1 MPCPNCEMARIRQL
15 IENKQRQRALEEQKR
30 IADMIAK
37 KKEARMLEEQ
47 KLKEEAVVSESVVS
61 GSAPKE
67 MVAEPVVKA
76 VYESPVIEIIED
88 PEVKIEEVAEQTKEP
103 DDIKSEDGVE
113 APIVQKSVQQQKP
126 KTNYSKKKKKNN
138 KK

>member
-37 KKEARMLEEQ
+37 KKEAKMLDEQ

-61 GSAPKE
+61 NPAPKE

-88 PEVKIEEVAEQTKEP
+88 PEAKIEEVAEQTKEP
-103 DDIKSEDGVE
+103 DDIKSEDSVE
-113 APIVQKSVQQQKP
+113 APIVQRPVQQQKP

>member
-1 MPCPNCEMARIRQL
+1 MSCPNCEMARIRQM

-47 KLKEEAVVSESVVS
+47 KLKEEAVASENVMSDP
-61 GSAPKE
+61 APKE
-67 MVAEPVVKA
+67 VVAEPIVKA
-76 VYESPVIEIIED
+76 VYESPVIEIIEE
-88 PEVKIEEVAEQTKEP
+88 PEVKIEEVAEQTKES
-103 DDIKSEDGVE
+103 DDIKSEDSVE
-113 APIVQKSVQQQKP
+113 APIIQKPVQQQKP
-126 KTNYSKKKKKNN
+126 KTNYSKKKKKTN

>member
-1 MPCPNCEMARIRQL
+1 MSCPNCEMARIRQM

-37 KKEARMLEEQ
+37 KKEARALEEQ
-47 KLKEEAVVSESVVS
+47 KQKEEVVATEITVGVLTTEDV
-61 GSAPKE
+61 A
-67 MVAEPVVKA
+67 AEPAAKA
-76 VYESPVIEIIED
+76 VYEPPVIEIIEE
-88 PEVKIEEVAEQTKEP
+88 PGVQTEAIVEQINEP
-103 DDIKSEDGVE
+103 DAVSTEEKVE
-113 APIVQKSVQQQKP
+113 APIIQKPVQQQKP